1 MAEEGHGVYDS
12 VDLRCSA
19 EGVGRGALHLLPCA
33 VDYSGPAKT
42 AAYFLPEK
50 KADGTLAAAF
60 RGRQLRGLT
69 VALPHSYTG
78 HVMAEAAADQDGAF
92 ERDPLGDSR
101 GSEPQ
106 LCLASEE
113 EFAELTVWEHDRLPL
128 PADDE
133 FIAALSWIDVA
144 AHIHADCS
152 EPAAP

>member
-1 MAEEGHGVYDS
+1 MAAAEEHGGYDN

-19 EGVGRGALHLLPCA
+19 MDTAPGTLHLLPCA
-33 VDYSGPAKT
+33 IDYSGPAKT

-50 KADGTLAAAF
+50 QADGTLEAAF

-69 VALPHSYTG
+69 VTLPHKYTA
-78 HVMAEAAADQDGAF
+78 HVMMEAAVEANEAF
-92 ERDPLGDSR
+92 EAAPTDGFGEEQVGLTS
-101 GSEPQ
+101 
-106 LCLASEE
+106 AE

-144 AHIHADCS
+144 ASIHADCS
-152 EPAAP
+152 EPMAP